1 MRFRSVLI
9 AVVGL
14 LMATSSAYGSVTF
27 TGDFET
33 GDLSQWNYKQ
43 YCNDDATTYSA
54 ESQPDWPAPAQ
65 GTYALQLSVADTH
78 VLLGATM
85 DCAAAS
91 GNPRGQL
98 LADRSGPE
106 SLGPGD
112 DRWEAWSVLIPSD
125 FPLVSGGNW
134 FVVQQDF
141 GSPFSGSPPVAF
153 DIKDDG
159 TGANQFVMDVC
170 HDACGGVTTAW
181 SGPQIEPDRWY
192 RFVVHKY
199 FSRSDNTGTVQLWL
213 DGERQ
218 TFANGSR
225 RYYTRTLHANCTCI
239 STDRYRF
246 YLNNYRADALSSD
259 PVTVYFDGAEIG
271 TNPWDVF

>member
-14 LMATSSAYGSVTF
+14 LTVTSSAYGSVTF

-33 GDLSQWNYKQ
+33 GDLSQWNYRQ
-43 YCNDDATTYSA
+43 YCNDDATVYSSA
-54 ESQPDWPAPAQ
+54 SAPDWPAPVD
-65 GTYALQLSVADTH
+65 GTYALRMSVADTH
-78 VLLGATM
+78 VLVGATM
-85 DCAAAS
+85 DCAAQS
-91 GNPRGQL
+91 GNPRGQVM
-98 LADRSGPE
+98 ADRTGPQ

-112 DRWEAWSVLIPSD
+112 DKWESWSVLIPSD
-125 FPLVSGGNW
+125 FPLVRGGSW
-134 FVVQQDF
+134 FVMQQDF
-141 GSPFSGSPPVAF
+141 GSPFTGSPPVAF

-159 TGANQFVMDVC
+159 TGTNQFVMDVC
-170 HDACGGVTTAW
+170 HDACGAVTTAW

-225 RYYTRTLHANCTCI
+225 RYSTRTVHANCTC
-239 STDRYRF
+239 SPTDRYRF
-246 YLNNYRADALSSD
+246 DLTNYRADALDPD